1 MFNASRLAGGTNPI
15 TRRQCLRAC
24 GVALALPFLDGLSA
38 AAALQSP
45 RRMVAINFGLGVLE
59 PNFMPTTAGADFE
72 LTKYLELVRDFRR
85 QFTVISGTSHP
96 NVDGGHHAEK
106 SFLTAAPHPGS
117 PSFKNSISMDQVAAR
132 QIGLRTRYSSLV
144 LGTGNTGL
152 SWSQGGVEIPPITSP
167 SAVFTRLFLEGNAA
181 EKAAAKRWLHEGRS
195 ILDLTAEDA
204 RGVERSLGARDRQK
218 LDQYFTAVRETEQRL
233 HKAEEWESK
242 PKPKVAAK
250 IPTDIESL
258 SDVVGRTR
266 LMYDVIHLALQSDS
280 TRIITLNQTVPPG
293 VPPVEGVTQGYHNL
307 THHGRDPGKIAELT
321 LIEMEQIKAFRD
333 FLAKL
338 HSTGDGAGTLLD
350 QTMVLL
356 GSNLGNASSH
366 SNENL
371 PVLLAGGGFKHGQHL
386 PFNRDKNT
394 PLANL
399 FVTMLQR
406 LGVESD
412 RFASSSGT
420 LTGLEMAAS

>member
-1 MFNASRLAGGTNPI
+1 
-15 TRRQCLRAC
+15 
-24 GVALALPFLDGLSA
+24 
-38 AAALQSP
+38 
-45 RRMVAINFGLGVLE
+45 MVAINLGLGLLQE
-59 PNFMPTTAGADFE
+59 NYLPARTGRDFE
-72 LTKYLELVRDFRR
+72 LTQYLDVVKDYRS
-85 QFTVISGTSHP
+85 QFTIISGTSHP
-96 NVDGGHHAEK
+96 NVDGGHHAER

-117 PSFKNSISMDQVAAR
+117 PSFKNSISMDQIAAAK
-132 QIGLRTRYSSLV
+132 IGLQTRYASLV
-144 LGTGNTGL
+144 LGTGSTGL
-152 SWSQGGVEIPPITSP
+152 SWSNGGVEIPSISSP
-167 SAVFTRLFLEGNAA
+167 SAVFTKMFLEGSTA
-181 EKAAAKRWLHEGRS
+181 EKASVKRWLHEGRS
-195 ILDLTAEDA
+195 ILDLTAENA
-204 RGVERSLGARDRQK
+204 RSVERTLGARDREK

-233 HKAEEWESK
+233 HKAEEWENK
-242 PKPKVAAK
+242 PKPKVNAT

-266 LMYDVIHLALQSDS
+266 LLYDVIHLALQSDS

-307 THHGRDPGKIAELT
+307 THHGRDPGKITELT
-321 LIEMEQIKAFRD
+321 LVEMEQMKAFRD

-338 HSTGDGAGTLLD
+338 HSTSEGAGTLLD

-371 PVLLAGGGFKHGQHL
+371 PILLAGGGFKHGQHL
-386 PFNRDKNT
+386 PFSQTKNV

-406 LGVESD
+406 LDVETD
-412 RFASSSGT
+412 RFASSTGTMSGMEP
-420 LTGLEMAAS
+420 L

>member
-1 MFNASRLAGGTNPI
+1 MTGTLNSI

-24 GVALALPFLDGLSA
+24 GVALALPFLEGLLPA
-38 AAALQSP
+38 AAIAQTQSR
-45 RRMVAINFGLGVLE
+45 RRMVAINLGLGFLE
-59 PNFMPTTAGADFE
+59 PNFLPTRTGRDFE
-72 LTKYLELVRDFRR
+72 LTRYLEVVKDFRSH
-85 QFTVISGTSHP
+85 FTVISGTSHP
-96 NVDGGHHAEK
+96 NVDGGHHAER

-117 PSFKNSISMDQVAAR
+117 PSFKNSISMDQIAAEK
-132 QIGLRTRYSSLV
+132 IGLQTRFASLV
-144 LGTGNTGL
+144 LGTGSTGL
-152 SWSQGGVEIPPITSP
+152 SWSHGGVEIPSISSP
-167 SAVFTRLFLEGNAA
+167 SAVFTKMFLEGSATQ
-181 EKAAAKRWLHEGRS
+181 KAAARRWLHEGRS
-195 ILDLTAEDA
+195 ILDLTAGNA
-204 RGVERSLGARDRQK
+204 HSVERTLGVRDREK

-233 HKAEEWESK
+233 YKAEEWENK
-242 PKPKVAAK
+242 PKPKVEATL
-250 IPTDIESL
+250 PTDIESL

-266 LMYDVIHLALQSDS
+266 LLYDVIHLALQSDS

-307 THHGRDPGKIAELT
+307 SHNGKDPGKIAELT

-338 HSTGDGAGTLLD
+338 HSTSDGAGTLLD

-371 PVLLAGGGFKHGQHL
+371 PILFAGGGFKHGQHL
-386 PFNRDKNT
+386 PFSQTRNA

-406 LGVESD
+406 LGVETD

-420 LTGLEMAAS
+420 LTGL

>member
-1 MFNASRLAGGTNPI
+1 MTHPLPSI

-24 GVALALPFLDGLSA
+24 GVALALPLLESLLPATALAQA
-38 AAALQSP
+38 AAHR
-45 RRMVAINFGLGVLE
+45 RRMVAINLGLGFLQ
-59 PNFMPTTAGADFE
+59 PNFLPTKTGRDFE
-72 LTKYLELVRDFRR
+72 LTRYLEVVKEFRGD
-85 QFTVISGTSHP
+85 FTVISGTSHP
-96 NVDGGHHAEK
+96 NVDGGHHAER

-117 PSFKNSISMDQVAAR
+117 PSFKNSISMDQIAAEK
-132 QIGLRTRYSSLV
+132 IGLQTRHASLV
-144 LGTGNTGL
+144 LGTGSTGL
-152 SWSQGGVEIPPITSP
+152 SWSNGGVEIPSIASP
-167 SAVFTRLFLEGNAA
+167 SAVFTKMFLEGSAA
-181 EKAAAKRWLHEGRS
+181 EKAAARRWLREGRS
-195 ILDLTAEDA
+195 ILDLTAENT
-204 RGVERSLGARDRQK
+204 RTVERTLGARDREK

-233 HKAEEWESK
+233 HKAEEWDDK
-242 PKPKVAAK
+242 PKPKVDAA

-266 LMYDVIHLALQSDS
+266 LLYDVIHLALQSDS

-307 THHGRDPGKIAELT
+307 SHNGKDPGKIAELT

-350 QTMVLL
+350 ETMVLL
-356 GSNLGNASSH
+356 GSNLGNANSH

-386 PFNRDKNT
+386 PFSQTKNA

-406 LGVESD
+406 LGVETD
-412 RFASSSGT
+412 RFASSTGT
-420 LTGLEMAAS
+420 LTGLEMTGA